1 MIRFV
6 LSALLVLATGASHA
20 QSSSSHGLSMF
31 GDLKYAA
38 DFEHFDYVNP
48 DAPKGGTVRLSA
60 LGSFDSLNPFILK
73 GVSPSGIG
81 GIFDSMTIS
90 ADDETFSEYGLI
102 AESVEVADDVRWA
115 IYNLRKEAR
124 WHDGVALTA
133 EDVAWTFETLTTRGH
148 PFYKSYYSSVAKAEV
163 LDSHSVKFYFSEGNN
178 RELPI
183 IIGQMSVLPKH
194 YYEENDFDKT
204 TMTPPLGSGPYRI
217 SSVDA
222 GQSITYEL
230 VEDYWARDLP
240 VRKGSNN
247 FGELRY
253 DYYQDLT
260 VALEALKAGDV
271 DFREEYISK
280 NWKTAYD
287 FPALND
293 GRVIKEEIPN
303 GSIQR
308 MQAFVFNMRKEKYAD
323 IRVRKALGYAYDFEW
338 MNRNLFYDAYKRN
351 TSFWQNSDL
360 AATGLPTDGELD
372 LLSAYRDQLDDAI
385 FTTEFA
391 LPVTDGRGNPR
402 ANFRQAI
409 ALFKEAG
416 WSIQDGKMT
425 NEKTGEKFEMEFVTR
440 QPSVEK
446 LALTYKKSLERIG
459 VDLKVRVIDTAQY
472 QKLVESFEFDT
483 ITMVLAQS
491 QSPGNEQRS
500 FWTSKAAD
508 EEGSRN
514 YGGIKNPVI
523 DELVE
528 KIIKADSRQ
537 AQIDATRALDR
548 LLLNNHYMIPQYFA
562 DTYRVAYWNRFSR
575 PDIQPTNSLGFGNW
589 WIDPEKEA
597 VHQSQK

>member
-1 MIRFV
+1 M
-6 LSALLVLATGASHA
+6 ASSVVWA
-20 QSSSSHGLSMF
+20 QSSTSHGLSMF
-31 GDLKYAA
+31 GDLKYSA
-38 DFEHFDYVNP
+38 DFEHFEYVNP
-48 DAPKGGTVRLSA
+48 EAPKGGSVRLSG
-60 LGSFDSLNPFILK
+60 LGSFDSLNAFILK

-81 GIFDSMTIS
+81 GLYDSMTLS

-133 EDVAWTFETLTTRGH
+133 EDVAWTFETLTTKGH
-148 PFYKSYYSSVAKAEV
+148 PFYKSYYGSVAKAEV
-163 LDSHSVKFYFSEGNN
+163 LDAHRVKFYFSEGNN

-183 IIGQMSVLPKH
+183 IVGQMSILPKH
-194 YYEENDFDKT
+194 YYEENDFEKT

-217 SSVDA
+217 KSVDA

-230 VEDYWARDLP
+230 VEDYWARELP

-247 FGELRY
+247 FGEIRY

-293 GRVIKEEIPN
+293 GRVIKEEIAD

-308 MQAFVFNMRKEKYAD
+308 MQSFVFNLRKDKYAD
-323 IRVRKALGYAYDFEW
+323 IRVREALGLAYDFEW

-351 TSFWQNSDL
+351 NSYWQNSEL
-360 AATGLPTDGELD
+360 ASSGLPEGGELA
-372 LLSAYRDQLDDAI
+372 LLSEYRDQLDESI
-385 FTTEFA
+385 FTTEFK

-402 ANFRQAI
+402 ANFRKAI

-416 WSIQDGKMT
+416 WSIKDGKMT
-425 NEKTGEKFEMEFVTR
+425 NDETGEKFVMDFVTR
-440 QPSVEK
+440 QPSTEK

-459 VDLKVRVIDTAQY
+459 VDMNVRVIDTAQY
-472 QKLVESFEFDT
+472 QKLVESFDFDVVT
-483 ITMVLAQS
+483 LVLAMS
-491 QSPGNEQRS
+491 DSPGNEQRS
-500 FWTSKAAD
+500 YWSSAAAD
-508 EEGSRN
+508 EPGSRN
-514 YGGIKNPVI
+514 YAGVKNPVI
-523 DELVE
+523 DELIE

-537 AQIDATRALDR
+537 AQVDATRAVDR
-548 LLLNNHYMIPQYFA
+548 ILLHNHYMIPQYYG

-575 PDIQPTNSLGFGNW
+575 PDIQPLNSLGFGNW

-597 VHQSQK
+597 VHQSKK